1 MHVPQKNGE
10 PKDTIRCIDGIY
22 IKQNYDFE
30 ELMHYLK
37 CLVYLWGVEL
47 FTERFWAV
55 FSFSTYNF
63 VRYEAV
69 FFS

>member
-1 MHVPQKNGE
+1 MHVPQRNGE
-10 PKDTIRCIDGIY
+10 PKDTTRCIDGIY

-55 FSFSTYNF
+55 FSF
-63 VRYEAV
+63 
-69 FFS
+69 